1 MVKFRAW
8 SASVLLVLA
17 FVLASCGLP
26 GDLGQ
31 ATPPTIAITAPVD
44 GQQVEQGQEIAIQ
57 FTATDA
63 QGVARVEIGV
73 DGVLLQTAL
82 NPSPAAGTPFSGQ
95 QTWTATAPGSHS
107 VMAVAYNSAG
117 TASSPAVVSITVLGG
132 RASVASTQE
141 AGPGESGTIA
151 TATWT
156 PIVPDSDTPLPPPTP
171 MPTNTAE
178 QATAMPTDTAE
189 APPAPT
195 SLPQPTATVKPTS
208 NGGGGP
214 ARPAAPG
221 PITDFETFGT
231 WKRGDQPNGTF
242 TQSSE
247 QVHGGAYAGK
257 LAYDFPTG
265 GNDFVVFLQTF
276 LLGGEPNEISA
287 WVYGDGSKHY
297 LNVWIRDAN
306 AEIWQ
311 FSLGQVKHSGWQQM
325 TAWLDPA
332 AAWPAGHIDG
342 PSNGVIDYP
351 IDFRALVLDDI
362 PDSYSGSGAI
372 YVDDLRCDQG
382 AAPQPTATTKPPA
395 DAASIRFWAD
405 ETTLASG
412 NCTRLHWEV
421 QHVREVYL
429 DGEGVVGE
437 GQKKVCPTATKTYVL
452 RVVHLDGKA
461 TEHPVTIEI
470 TTP

>member
-1 MVKFRAW
+1 MIEVRGR
-8 SASVLLVLA
+8 SASLLLLLA
-17 FVLASCGLP
+17 LVLASCGLP
-26 GDLGQ
+26 GGVSQ
-31 ATPPTIAITAPVD
+31 AKPPSIAITAPAD

-57 FTATDA
+57 FTATDG
-63 QGVARVEIGV
+63 QGVSRVEIGV

-82 NPSPAAGTPFSGQ
+82 NPSPAADAPFSGQ
-95 QTWTATAPGSHS
+95 QTWTATTPGSHS
-107 VMAVAYNSAG
+107 VMAVAYNLAG
-117 TASSPAVVSITVLGG
+117 TASSPAVVSITVIGG
-132 RASVASTQE
+132 RASVPSTQE

-156 PIVPDSDTPLPPPTP
+156 PIVPESDTPMPLPSP
-171 MPTNTAE
+171 
-178 QATAMPTDTAE
+178 MPTDTAQ
-189 APPAPT
+189 PPPVPT
-195 SLPQPTATVKPTS
+195 SSPQPTPTAKPTAS
-208 NGGGGP
+208 GAGGR

-221 PITDFETFGT
+221 PITDFEAFGT

-257 LAYDFPTG
+257 LAYDFPSG
-265 GNDFVVFLQTF
+265 SNDFVVFLQSF
-276 LLGGEPNEISA
+276 PLGGQPNQVSA

-297 LNVWIRDAN
+297 LNIWIRDTN

-311 FSLGQVKHSGWQQM
+311 FSLGQIKHSGWQQM

-342 PSNGVIDYP
+342 PSNGAIDYP
-351 IDFRALVLDDI
+351 IDFQALVLDDV
-362 PDSYSGSGAI
+362 PDGYSGRGAI

-382 AAPQPTATTKPPA
+382 TAPQPTATTQPPSQPPA
-395 DAASIRFWAD
+395 DAATIRFWAD
-405 ETTLASG
+405 RTTLASG
-412 NCTRLHWEV
+412 DCTLLHWEV
-421 QHVREVYL
+421 QSVREVYL
-429 DGEGVVGE
+429 DGKGVIGE
-437 GQKKVCPTATKTYVL
+437 GQKEVCPAATQTYVL

-461 TEHPVTIEI
+461 TEHPITIEV